1 MLVAHCHHNGYLS
14 YTRKNLI
21 VDLLVV
27 VVTDVDVVVVVA
39 VVADVDVVVVIA
51 VVNDVEVVVVVAV
64 VTNVDVAVVV
74 VVVETPFEVVVLG
87 VWIKKRTATAMAVPT
102 RNASKNR
109 QKKMQAHRP
118 HIRL

>member
-1 MLVAHCHHNGYLS
+1 MPPQWVSFIHA
-14 YTRKNLI
+14 KNLI

-74 VVVETPFEVVVLG
+74 VVVETPFEVVVVVVLG

-102 RNASKNR
+102 RKVSKNR